1 MNKKK
6 FWITVLLIAI
16 FWGVYIIAVGFNEQG
31 TYKVMTFVGI
41 LFMHWSILECV
52 DEIFNR
58 KCKKFPDVNSEKSK
72 FVVVWS
78 DENRKNTADT
88 MRAIGSKL
96 HKEHGIV
103 ALPVCSDN
111 RIELYTDTVK
121 VRFITK
127 VDEYRGLKYD
137 KAFGFNNKPYAGPL
151 IEYIVEQHDI

>member
-6 FWITVLLIAI
+6 FWIKILLIAI
-16 FWGVYIIAVGFNEQG
+16 FWVLYVIAVGFNEQG

-58 KCKKFPDVNSEKSK
+58 KYKKFPDVNSEKSK

-78 DENRKNTADT
+78 DDNRKNTADT
-88 MRAIGSKL
+88 MRAIVKKL
-96 HKEHGIV
+96 GKEHGIEV
-103 ALPVCSDN
+103 RYFYTDKVM
-111 RIELYTDTVK
+111 EFYTDTVK